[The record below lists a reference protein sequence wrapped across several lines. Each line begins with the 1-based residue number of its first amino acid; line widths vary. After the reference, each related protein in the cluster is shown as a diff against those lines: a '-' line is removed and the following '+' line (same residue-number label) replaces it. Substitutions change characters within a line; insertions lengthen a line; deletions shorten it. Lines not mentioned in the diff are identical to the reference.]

1 MRITFQAFFCAVV
14 LGTLIAFLFVQ
25 SRFLEISL
33 FPYALA
39 DAAEITHLCDWRAYV
54 AQGL

>member
-14 LGTLIAFLFVQ
+14 LGTLIAFLLVQ